1 MKIVPSVPG
10 TRLPTYMFFHVAI
23 MLCISLLVMALA
35 NWRAVNEL
43 IVSII
48 TFGGKFW
55 PPAIVAAL
63 AATFPLAKSLAEGDK
78 EDPPCGV
85 AFGSLALCLVGAR
98 GAWLV
103 QPDFSGSELEWWA
116 MVALVVLAFF
126 SAVWAIMTLIM
137 KRSEY

>member
-1 MKIVPSVPG
+1 MTSESRDIDMKIVPSVPG

-55 PPAIVAAL
+55 PPQLSRHLQRPFLSLNRLPKAIRRILL
-63 AATFPLAKSLAEGDK
+63 AASPSVHW
-78 EDPPCGV
+78 PY
-85 AFGSLALCLVGAR
+85 ALLEPVEHGWSNPISQA
-98 GAWLV
+98 ASW
-103 QPDFSGSELEWWA
+103 SGGPWWR
-116 MVALVVLAFF
+116 L
-126 SAVWAIMTLIM
+126 
-137 KRSEY
+137 